1 MSPALFY
8 NWDIGIRFELGS
20 PYRGIENPEYFNK
33 LIERA
38 VKIFEFVFEENDD
51 LYVIVSSFE
60 AVEPYKVLNQGE
72 RVFPKYIKNK
82 NDADK
87 VVCIK
92 EEKNF
97 EEEGYLSSI
106 SYQYCLKCKRDDI
119 VYSRIFEVLA
129 NRDFCREPYTS
140 DGVYFVNVS
149 KDIIFHMYDDRGFDV
164 VAKNKENLQK
174 LYVMLN
180 NWILD
185 YDRKQIDETFKLY
198 NLGFQ
203 RSNSIVKNYNIYAQS
218 RFIFAGDLC
227 TVIKY
232 LRIARIISA
241 IDSNR

>member
-1 MSPALFY
+1 MLDEIPYVCAIREFISNKFKKEDIMKFELLDYLNKNFKDDILSPALFY

-82 NDADK
+82 NDDDK

-97 EEEGYLSSI
+97 EEEGYLSYI
-106 SYQYCLKCKRDDI
+106 SYQYCLKCKRDDTD
-119 VYSRIFEVLA
+119 YSRIFEALA

-149 KDIIFHMYDDRGFDV
+149 KDIIFHMYDDRGLDV

-174 LYVMLN
+174 LYVMFN

-185 YDRKQIDETFKLY
+185 YDRKQIDETFKL
-198 NLGFQ
+198 G
-203 RSNSIVKNYNIYAQS
+203 
-218 RFIFAGDLC
+218 
-227 TVIKY
+227 
-232 LRIARIISA
+232 
-241 IDSNR
+241 